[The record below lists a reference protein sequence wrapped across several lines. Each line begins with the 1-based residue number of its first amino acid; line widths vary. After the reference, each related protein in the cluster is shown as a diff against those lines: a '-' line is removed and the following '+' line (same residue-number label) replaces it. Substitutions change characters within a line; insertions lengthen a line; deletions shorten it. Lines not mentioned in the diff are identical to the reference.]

1 MCTKLPEMKCSS
13 ELIFKSSNAREKKL
27 YKRKFPSMHK
37 TLKCSLM
44 KHLTDKQTREI
55 CGKYHCTKNSLL
67 GFLKLSHYLCFGE
80 HKPSKLNWHL
90 NELLLRNFGAHNE
103 S

>member
-1 MCTKLPEMKCSS
+1 MEYHVPYTLMCTKLPEMKCSS

-44 KHLTDKQTREI
+44 KHLTDKQTI
-55 CGKYHCTKNSLL
+55 GKYVENIIAQKFTFGVSKALTLSLFW
-67 GFLKLSHYLCFGE
+67 GT
-80 HKPSKLNWHL
+80 
-90 NELLLRNFGAHNE
+90 
-103 S
+103 